1 MPSGRQSLVAEGPFP
16 WSGSSVRLMS
26 STPSEFRRSLVNAFG
41 AAVTADDDGL
51 LVEDE
56 NASLYFALSHQK
68 PQRIG
73 ALQLC
78 ALRVEITV
86 RRGDQAAASG
96 LLARIDR
103 ATQRGGG

>member
-1 MPSGRQSLVAEGPFP
+1 
-16 WSGSSVRLMS
+16 MS
-26 STPSEFRRSLVNAFG
+26 STPDEFRRAVVNAFG
-41 AAVTADDDGL
+41 KAVTGDGAGL

-56 NASLYFALSHQK
+56 GACLHFALSHEK

-86 RRGDQAAASG
+86 RRGDREAASR
-96 LLARIDR
+96 LLTRIDR